1 MTRTGHRRSIP
12 LFIGIGSVLVALA
25 VALNIGW
32 VVISWRE
39 GLLLAAGMVVTL
51 LIIAGVVL
59 NTIFLVREIRRNEQ
73 QDSFLNAMTHELK
86 TPVASIR
93 LYLETL
99 RSRDVDEAT
108 RREFYQIMIE
118 DTDRLQST
126 IEQVLRAGVSS
137 APSRKRRFQPANLRE
152 LAEDAVALCRTRH
165 QLDAEQLQFE
175 NRSDSESACTVMCD
189 ADELQAAMRNLLE
202 NAVKYSRDHINVLVT
217 LSNEGTGR
225 VQFRVSDDG
234 VGILP
239 SETKR
244 IFKRF
249 YRISS
254 PVSLRVKGTGLGLY
268 IVANVAKRHGGRVFA
283 ESEGPGRGSIFT
295 LDLPVAS
302 VGVAEPEVV
311 ADLTQQG
318 HSPSATD
325 APEGSGD
332 STNKVGA
339 PQ

>member
-1 MTRTGHRRSIP
+1 
-12 LFIGIGSVLVALA
+12 
-25 VALNIGW
+25 
-32 VVISWRE
+32 
-39 GLLLAAGMVVTL
+39 
-51 LIIAGVVL
+51 
-59 NTIFLVREIRRNEQ
+59 
-73 QDSFLNAMTHELK
+73 
-86 TPVASIR
+86 
-93 LYLETL
+93 
-99 RSRDVDEAT
+99 
-108 RREFYQIMIE
+108 
-118 DTDRLQST
+118 
-126 IEQVLRAGVSS
+126 
-137 APSRKRRFQPANLRE
+137 
-152 LAEDAVALCRTRH
+152 
-165 QLDAEQLQFE
+165 
-175 NRSDSESACTVMCD
+175 MCD